1 MAQHFKYNT
10 GATINNTTQ
19 KGNIAIASS
28 GTYDWGPTSVTGY
41 YPETTPPAGGYTIY
55 YMRATGG
62 PSIEVATSDAQA
74 LFLLQSFGAT
84 GSTISDALTWA
95 SNTANY
101 YVQTGATTSIITS
114 GLVLNLDASNAS
126 SYPGSGTTW
135 TDLSGL
141 GNNATLIGT
150 IPFSGGGFTFN
161 NNGANYIEG
170 QVNNFVAAMGTPTGY
185 TIMGVVNLT
194 STVNRS
200 ILFTH
205 DTSTA
210 ITIPGYSFELGGSST
225 ALWTGGRTYVGSST
239 GNGGDYRGT
248 GTITSNANILIT
260 ATFNQSTSV
269 QAMYVNTSTLS
280 ATNSATYG
288 SVTTQNWWTSNR
300 NYQIGYDTYFGGY
313 GAFNGTIY
321 NVMVYNR
328 ALSLTEVTQ
337 NYNALKSRFGI

>member
-1 MAQHFKYNT
+1 MAFAN
-10 GATINNTTQ
+10 
-19 KGNIAIASS
+19 
-28 GTYDWGPTSVTGY
+28 GPRIV
-41 YPETTPPAGGYTIY
+41 
-55 YMRATGG
+55 
-62 PSIEVATSDAQA
+62 
-74 LFLLQSFGAT
+74 
-84 GSTISDALTWA
+84 
-95 SNTANY
+95 
-101 YVQTGATTSIITS
+101 TS
-114 GLVLNLDASNAS
+114 GLVLSLDASDLN
-126 SYPGSGTTW
+126 SYVSGSTTW
-135 TDLSGL
+135 NDLSGL

-170 QVNNFVAAMGTPTGY
+170 QVNNFVAAMGTPTGF
-185 TIMGVVNLT
+185 TIMGVVKLT

-200 ILFTH
+200 MLFTH
-205 DTSTA
+205 ATSTA

-225 ALWTGGRTYVGSST
+225 ALWTGGRVYVGSST

-248 GTITSNANILIT
+248 GTITSNANILVT

-280 ATNSATYG
+280 ATNSAGTYG
-288 SVTTQNWWTSNR
+288 GSITTQNWWTSNR

-337 NYNALKSRFGI
+337 NYNTLKSRFGLT